1 MIPDKL
7 IAKLQDE
14 YTPPLP
20 PERVAVHI
28 QKELNELL
36 EYIEVFARRGQFSE
50 SFRYPNEVLNLSSE
64 VDLLVRELLFM
75 GFGVQIKGECLDV
88 QWRYPEHGT
97 RAHGFRKEAETAFVV
112 LVLDEFDSIDPSVNP
127 NPRSIT
133 VGNRGI
139 YALEEPDLAIWAKL
153 LVDVGFYVD
162 IRYDPKGVEV
172 TWED

>member
-7 IAKLQDE
+7 IAKLRAE
-14 YTPPLP
+14 YNPPLP
-20 PERVAVHI
+20 PKRVADHI

-50 SFRYPNEVLNLSSE
+50 SFRYPNEVFNLSSE
-64 VDLLVRELLFM
+64 VDLLARELLFM

-112 LVLDEFDSIDPSVNP
+112 LVFGLTVVKVTRGDPMQGFDHSTRPEMVPADPAAP
-127 NPRSIT
+127 GAT
-133 VGNRGI
+133 Q
-139 YALEEPDLAIWAKL
+139 
-153 LVDVGFYVD
+153 
-162 IRYDPKGVEV
+162 
-172 TWED
+172 

>member
-1 MIPDKL
+1 MKPLKL
-7 IAKLQDE
+7 IDTLRTIC
-14 YTPPLP
+14 YPPPP

-28 QKELNELL
+28 QKELNDLL
-36 EYIEVFARRGQFSE
+36 ETAGVYARRGQFSE
-50 SFRYPNEVLNLSSE
+50 SFRYPNEVLNLPSE

-97 RAHGFRKEAETAFVV
+97 LAHGFRKEAETAFVV
-112 LVLDEFDSIDPSVNP
+112 QVLDEFDYVDPSINL
-127 NPRSIT
+127 RSIT
-133 VGNRGI
+133 VGNRDI
-139 YALEEPDLAIWAKL
+139 YALEEPDLAICAKL

-162 IRYDPKGVEV
+162 IQYDPNGIEV

>member
-1 MIPDKL
+1 MIPDNL
-7 IAKLQDE
+7 IAKLRAE
-14 YTPPLP
+14 YNPPLP

-36 EYIEVFARRGQFSE
+36 EAIEVFARRGQFSE

-88 QWRYPEHGT
+88 QWRYPEHDT
-97 RAHGFRKEAETAFVV
+97 RAHGFRKEAETAFVG
-112 LVLDEFDSIDPSVNP
+112 LVLDEFDYIDPSVNL
-127 NPRSIT
+127 RSIT
-133 VGNRGI
+133 VGNGDI
-139 YALEEPDLAIWAKL
+139 YALEYPDLAIWAKL

-162 IRYDPKGVEV
+162 IQYGPNRIEV

>member
-1 MIPDKL
+1 MIPDNL
-7 IAKLQDE
+7 IAKLRAE
-14 YTPPLP
+14 YNPPLP

-28 QKELNELL
+28 QKELNDLL
-36 EYIEVFARRGQFSE
+36 VAIGVFARRGQFSE

-88 QWRYPEHGT
+88 QWRYPEHDT
-97 RAHGFRKEAETAFVV
+97 RARGFRKEAETAFVA
-112 LVLDEFDSIDPSVNP
+112 LVLDEFDYIDPSVNL
-127 NPRSIT
+127 RSIT

-139 YALEEPDLAIWAKL
+139 YALEYPDLVIWAKL
-153 LVDVGFYVD
+153 LVDVGFHVD
-162 IRYDPKGVEV
+162 IQYDPNGIEV

>member
-1 MIPDKL
+1 MKPLKL
-7 IAKLQDE
+7 IYTLRAE
-14 YTPPLP
+14 YNPPLP
-20 PERVAVHI
+20 PKRVADHI

-36 EYIEVFARRGQFSE
+36 ETIGVYARRGQFSE

-88 QWRYPEHGT
+88 QWRYPEHDT

-112 LVLDEFDSIDPSVNP
+112 QVLDEFDYIDPSVNL
-127 NPRSIT
+127 RSIT
-133 VGNRGI
+133 LGNRN
-139 YALEEPDLAIWAKL
+139 YALEDPDLAICAKL
-153 LVDVGFYVD
+153 LEDVGFYAD
-162 IRYDPKGVEV
+162 IQYDPNGIKV